1 MTKRTH
7 RAAPQRHRHL
17 LRILLAVILLLCVA
31 ATPAHAAY
39 VDPGSGSL
47 LLQAILAGFLGLVF
61 FFRQSVARL
70 LRLFRRSRPASEEPP
85 SDIDRR
91 SE

>member
-1 MTKRTH
+1 M
-7 RAAPQRHRHL
+7 
-17 LRILLAVILLLCVA
+17 LAVVVLLIAA

-47 LLQAILAGFLGLVF
+47 LLQAILAGFLGIAF
-61 FFRQSVARL
+61 FFRQSAARL
-70 LRLFRRSRPASEEPP
+70 LRLFRRGRPASEEPP
-85 SDIDRR
+85 SDSDRR

>member
-1 MTKRTH
+1 M
-7 RAAPQRHRHL
+7 
-17 LRILLAVILLLCVA
+17 RILLVAVVLLFTA

-47 LLQAILAGFLGLVF
+47 LLQAILAGFLGVVF
-61 FFRQSVARL
+61 FFRQSAVRL
-70 LRLFRRSRPASEEPP
+70 LRLFRRSRPAQEEPP